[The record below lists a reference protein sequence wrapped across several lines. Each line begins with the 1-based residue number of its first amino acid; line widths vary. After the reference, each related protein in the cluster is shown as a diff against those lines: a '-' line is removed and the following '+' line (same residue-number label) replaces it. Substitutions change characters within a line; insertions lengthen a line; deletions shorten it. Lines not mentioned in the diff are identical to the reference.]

1 MKTTILSL
9 LFGTFLVG
17 NSFAQNKLPLTG
29 GVSLTQPS
37 CNGSSDG
44 NIELLISGGQYP
56 YRYQW
61 STGDTLSTLSNVPAG
76 NYSVIVSDVTLATL
90 TIDVVV
96 LNPAPIVL
104 NAAIQHVSS
113 FGGSNGSIEVTMQG
127 NTGEIVFSWMAQDG
141 NGLNTSSLNQYNLT
155 KGSYILHVT
164 DENGCSATRTFN
176 VHQKKPVLTGVE
188 NPETTPFTSSSEGT
202 NVQLA
207 YPNPSTGMVYFKNN
221 ENIASISISNMTGI
235 RIAKIDTE
243 QVVQG
248 IQLNKGTYTA
258 HILFQNGET
267 AQQRIFVE

>member
-9 LFGTFLVG
+9 LFGTFVLG
-17 NSFAQNKLPLTG
+17 SSFAQHKLPLTG

-61 STGDTLSTLSNVPAG
+61 STGDTLSSLSNVPAG
-76 NYSVIVSDVTLATL
+76 NYSVIVSDVTLSML

-96 LNPAPIVL
+96 TNPAPITL
-104 NAAIQHVSS
+104 NASIQHVSS
-113 FGGSNGSIEVTMQG
+113 MGGSDGSIDVNVQG
-127 NTGEIVFSWMAQDG
+127 NNGDFTYFWLAQVGSNID
-141 NGLNTSSLNQYNLT
+141 LSSLDQSNLSS
-155 KGSYILHVT
+155 GSYTLSVT
-164 DENGCSATRTFN
+164 DEKGCSATRTFS
-176 VHQKKPVLTGVE
+176 VHQKKPVLSGVV
-188 NPETTPFTSSSEGT
+188 NPETTPFTSAAEGT
-202 NVQLA
+202 NIQLA
-207 YPNPSTGMVYFKNN
+207 YPNPSSGMVYFKNN
-221 ENIASISISNMTGI
+221 EGIQSITISNMTGI

-258 HILFQNGET
+258 HILFQNGKT